1 MEHYCC
7 AARMNILLQGVL
19 YVTERA
25 VYFYSPFNNKTIFGH
40 GTKVKIPYDAVRLV
54 KKESTLLI
62 FPNAIRFV
70 LDSGEEI
77 GFASF
82 VSRDTCYSLILRQF
96 AIAGFSKAAIS
107 SINDKSTVK
116 SRAIVA
122 KNGSGSELKSVITKS
137 DNFGSMAAAAT

>member
-1 MEHYCC
+1 
-7 AARMNILLQGVL
+7 MNILLQGVL

-40 GTKVKIPYDAVRLV
+40 GTKVKIPYEAVRLV

-70 LDSGEEI
+70 LDSREEI
-77 GFASF
+77 VFASF

-96 AIAGFSKAAIS
+96 AIAGHSKTAIS
-107 SINDKSTVK
+107 SLHDRSTVK
-116 SRAIVA
+116 SRAQEA
-122 KNGSGSELKSVITKS
+122 KKADSMSKSSLQPKSGLTS
-137 DNFGSMAAAAT
+137 